1 MGNYFSFSQINKQKQ
16 EELSLEDSIN
26 ILSPV
31 DASDSDSVAVA
42 SESVA
47 VPSESVAVAS
57 ESVAVA
63 SESVAVPSESVA
75 VASESV
81 AAAAAAAA
89 AADAA
94 ADAIVAY
101 DAAHG
106 LGLITKSKIKKGK
119 LNKRKKH

>member
-47 VPSESVAVAS
+47 V
-57 ESVAVA
+57 A
-63 SESVAVPSESVA
+63 SESVAVP
-75 VASESV
+75 SESV

>member
-47 VPSESVAVAS
+47 VPSESVAVAD
-57 ESVAVA
+57 AVA
-63 SESVAVPSESVA
+63 SESVAVADADAAA
-75 VASESV
+75 VAD
-81 AAAAAAAA
+81 ADAAAAA

>member
-47 VPSESVAVAS
+47 VPSESVAVADADAA
-57 ESVAVA
+57 AVA
-63 SESVAVPSESVA
+63 DAD
-75 VASESV
+75 
-81 AAAAAAAA
+81 AAAAA

-119 LNKRKKH
+119 LNKRKNH

>member
-57 ESVAVA
+57 ESVAAA
-63 SESVAVPSESVA
+63 SES
-75 VASESV
+75 
-81 AAAAAAAA
+81 AAA

>member
-47 VPSESVAVAS
+47 VPSESVAVAD
-57 ESVAVA
+57 
-63 SESVAVPSESVA
+63 AVPSESV
-75 VASESV
+75 
-81 AAAAAAAA
+81 AAAAAA

>member
-26 ILSPV
+26 ILSAV

-42 SESVA
+42 SDSVA
-47 VPSESVAVAS
+47 VPSESVAVAD
-57 ESVAVA
+57 AVA
-63 SESVAVPSESVA
+63 SESV
-75 VASESV
+75 
-81 AAAAAAAA
+81 AAAAAA

>member
-31 DASDSDSVAVA
+31 DASDS
-42 SESVA
+42 
-47 VPSESVAVAS
+47 

-75 VASESV
+75 VADAVASESV
-81 AAAAAAAA
+81 AAAAAA